1 MAPSKQGQLSSR
13 GTLAVSGFGVR
24 VSKLARAMTRRQ
36 ARYGYLFLLPSMIVL
51 AVFVFWPILQS
62 IILSLQK
69 WRFGATETTW
79 VGLDNYERLLND
91 PRVEGAFLN
100 TVEYTAVV
108 VPVTLLLALLL
119 ALALN
124 ERIPGRSLFR
134 AAFFLPV
141 IASFA
146 IVAIV
151 WRFLLNP
158 DIGLLAYWSREI
170 GIPTRAWL
178 RDARYAMPA
187 VMGVSIWK
195 NVGFNMVIL
204 LAGLQSIPEEYYEAA
219 KVDGAN
225 RWRRFRYITLPLL
238 RPTWTFVLIISIISS
253 FQVFDQVW
261 VMTPRGGPLHSTETV
276 VTYIYYQG
284 IELLDISYA
293 ASIGVVLFLIVFV
306 LTLVQLRVFRFRELD

>member
-1 MAPSKQGQLSSR
+1 MKASPGLGAEFSR
-13 GTLAVSGFGVR
+13 LTHVKV
-24 VSKLARAMTRRQ
+24 RRQ
-36 ARYGYLFLLPSMIVL
+36 TRSGYLFLLPSMVVL

-62 IILSLQK
+62 VILSLQK
-69 WRFGATETTW
+69 WRFGANKTTW
-79 VGLDNYERLLND
+79 VGLDNYRRLLED
-91 PRVEGAFLN
+91 PRVEGAFAN
-100 TVEYTAVV
+100 TIEYTLVV
-108 VPVTLLLALLL
+108 VPITLFLALLL

-124 ERIPGRSLFR
+124 ERIPGRSIYR
-134 AAFFLPV
+134 ATFFLPV

-146 IVAIV
+146 VVAIV

-170 GIPTRAWL
+170 GIPTRSWL

-187 VMGVSIWK
+187 VMIVSIWK
-195 NVGFNMVIL
+195 NIGFNMVIL
-204 LAGLQSIPEEYYEAA
+204 LAGLQGIPDVYYEAA

-225 RWRRFRYITLPLL
+225 RWQRFRHVTMPLL

-293 ASIGVVLFLIVFV
+293 ASIGVVLFAVVFV
-306 LTLVQLRVFRFRELD
+306 LTLIQLRAFRFRELD

>member
-1 MAPSKQGQLSSR
+1 MTQPRRKR
-13 GTLAVSGFGVR
+13 LAAKALPGLRAEFGRLTHVK
-24 VSKLARAMTRRQ
+24 VRRQ
-36 ARYGYLFLLPSMIVL
+36 ARYGYTFLLPSMVVL

-62 IILSLQK
+62 VILSLQK
-69 WRFGATETTW
+69 WRFGAKKTTW
-79 VGLDNYERLLND
+79 VGLDNYRRLLED
-91 PRVEGAFLN
+91 PRVEGAFAN
-100 TVEYTAVV
+100 TIEYTLVV
-108 VPVTLLLALLL
+108 VPITLFLALLL

-124 ERIPGRSLFR
+124 ERIPGRSIYR
-134 AAFFLPV
+134 ATFFVPV

-146 IVAIV
+146 VVAIV

-158 DIGLLAYWSREI
+158 DIGLLAYWSREA
-170 GIPTRAWL
+170 GIPTRSWL

-187 VMGVSIWK
+187 VMIVSIWK

-204 LAGLQSIPEEYYEAA
+204 LAGLQGIPDVYYEAA

-225 RWRRFRYITLPLL
+225 RWQRFRHVTMPLL

-293 ASIGVVLFLIVFV
+293 ASIGVVLFAVVLV
-306 LTLVQLRVFRFRELD
+306 LTLIQLRAFRFRELD

>member
-1 MAPSKQGQLSSR
+1 MTQPRRNRLAAKTSPGLGAGLSR
-13 GTLAVSGFGVR
+13 LAQVKV
-24 VSKLARAMTRRQ
+24 RRQ
-36 ARYGYLFLLPSMIVL
+36 TLSGYLFLLPSMIVL

-62 IILSLQK
+62 VILSLQK
-69 WRFGATETTW
+69 WRFGTHKTTW
-79 VGLDNYERLLND
+79 VGLDNYRRLLDD
-91 PRVEGAFLN
+91 PRVEGAFTN
-100 TVEYTAVV
+100 TLEYTLVV
-108 VPVTLLLALLL
+108 VPITLFLALAL

-124 ERIPGRSLFR
+124 ERIPGRSFYR
-134 AAFFLPV
+134 ATFFLPV

-146 IVAIV
+146 VVAIV

-170 GIPTRAWL
+170 GIPTRSWL

-187 VMGVSIWK
+187 VMIVSIWK

-204 LAGLQSIPEEYYEAA
+204 LAGLQGIPDVYYEAA

-225 RWRRFRYITLPLL
+225 RWRRFRHVTMPLL

-293 ASIGVVLFLIVFV
+293 ASIGVVLFVVVFV
-306 LTLVQLRVFRFRELD
+306 LTLIQLRAFRFRELD

>member
-1 MAPSKQGQLSSR
+1 MTQLERGLAARKTPQGFASR
-13 GTLAVSGFGVR
+13 FSAFT
-24 VSKLARAMTRRQ
+24 RALRRRQ
-36 ARYGYLFLLPSMIVL
+36 TRNGYLFMLPSMIVL
-51 AVFVFWPILQS
+51 AVFVFWPIVQS
-62 IILSLQK
+62 FILSLQN
-69 WRFGATETTW
+69 WRFGSDTIPW
-79 VGLDNYERLLND
+79 VGLDNYRRLLED
-91 PRVEGAFLN
+91 PRVEGAFSN
-100 TVEYTAVV
+100 TLEYTAVV
-108 VPVTLLLALLL
+108 VPVTLLLAFLL

-124 ERIPGRSLFR
+124 ERIPGRTFFR

-170 GIPTRAWL
+170 GIPTRSWL

-187 VMGVSIWK
+187 VMIVSIWK

-204 LAGLQSIPEEYYEAA
+204 LAGLQGIPDTYYEAA

-225 RWRRFRYITLPLL
+225 RWQRFRYVTLPLL
-238 RPTWTFVLIISIISS
+238 RPTWMFVLIITIIGS

-293 ASIGVVLFLIVFV
+293 ASIGVVLFLIVFA
-306 LTLVQLRVFRFRELD
+306 LTLVQLRLFRFRELDY

>member
-1 MAPSKQGQLSSR
+1 MKASPGLGAEFSR
-13 GTLAVSGFGVR
+13 LTHVKV
-24 VSKLARAMTRRQ
+24 RRQ
-36 ARYGYLFLLPSMIVL
+36 TRSGYLFLLPSMVVL

-62 IILSLQK
+62 VILSLQK
-69 WRFGATETTW
+69 WRFGANKTTW
-79 VGLDNYERLLND
+79 VGLDNYRRLLED
-91 PRVEGAFLN
+91 PRVEGAFAN
-100 TVEYTAVV
+100 TIEYTLVV
-108 VPVTLLLALLL
+108 VPITLFLALLL

-124 ERIPGRSLFR
+124 ERIPGRSIYR
-134 AAFFLPV
+134 ATFFLPV

-146 IVAIV
+146 VVAIV

-170 GIPTRAWL
+170 GIPTRSWL

-187 VMGVSIWK
+187 VMIVSIWK
-195 NVGFNMVIL
+195 NIGFNMVIL
-204 LAGLQSIPEEYYEAA
+204 LAGLQGIPDVYYEAA

-225 RWRRFRYITLPLL
+225 RWQRFRHVTMPLL
-238 RPTWTFVLIISIISS
+238 RPTWTFVLIIAIISS

-293 ASIGVVLFLIVFV
+293 ASIGVVLFAVVFV
-306 LTLVQLRVFRFRELD
+306 LTLIQLRAFRFRELD